1 MKDLHANGQ
10 TKLKLIR
17 LTVLADKF
25 NKVQNVIKSIA
36 VIKKDEKLVVCIY
49 TPYDCSNNTLFNFY
63 GNIEKTV
70 GDVCDIFLYNDL
82 NEDMKETFDTDG
94 TVIFET
100 TDENKQFYSKIIYI
114 FMR

>member
-36 VIKKDEKLVVCIY
+36 VIKKNEKLAVCIY

-100 TDENKQFYSKIIYI
+100 TDEK
-114 FMR
+114 